1 MRWHLWMLVVTA
13 ALALVYLGLVFSSRH
28 SSALPPKA
36 PPDPAQLRRQAEFE
50 RAYGGSELKIVQF
63 YSAAAEV
70 PEGDPVTICYGV
82 INAKS
87 VRIEPPVDGVGVSI
101 NRCVQA
107 TPRRETKYTLF
118 ATGGD
123 GAVVSQSIVVRT
135 HPRNPAP
142 PLADNHP

>member
-13 ALALVYLGLVFSSRH
+13 VMALVYLGLVFASRH

-36 PPDPAQLRRQAEFE
+36 RPDPEQVRRQAELD
-50 RAYGGSELKIVQF
+50 RIYGGSDLKILQF
-63 YSAAAEV
+63 YSATADV
-70 PEGDPVTICYGV
+70 IEGDPVTICYGV
-82 INAKS
+82 LNATS
-87 VRIEPPVDGVGVSI
+87 MRIEPPVDGVGVSI

-107 TPRRETKYTLF
+107 TPRRETKFTLF
-118 ATGGD
+118 ATGAD

-135 HPRNPAP
+135 HRRSPAL